1 MELYYLSIALFI
13 SLLWG
18 IHPVVMKYLLSKY
31 SPTTLLLFSSGVYFF
46 CVATFAMYRMKELNN
61 DLNKMVLKDSATL
74 IGLAFFAVFMANTLY
89 YYVLK
94 ENSSSITSAIIFS
107 APAFTLIIS
116 YLFLKERLNLYGLLG
131 VISIIIG
138 VIFISQN

>member
-18 IHPVVMKYLLSKY
+18 IHPVVMKYLLGKY
-31 SPTTLLLFSSGVYFF
+31 TPSTLLLFSSGVYFF
-46 CVATFAMYRMKELNN
+46 CVATFVMFRRKELKD
-61 DLNKMVLKDSATL
+61 DLKKMTLRDSATL
-74 IGLAFFAVFMANTLY
+74 IGLAFFAVFFANSLY

-94 ENSSSITSAIIFS
+94 ENSSSITSALIFS
-107 APAFTLIIS
+107 APAFTLVLS
-116 YLFLKERLNLYGLLG
+116 YLLLKEKLNLNGLLG